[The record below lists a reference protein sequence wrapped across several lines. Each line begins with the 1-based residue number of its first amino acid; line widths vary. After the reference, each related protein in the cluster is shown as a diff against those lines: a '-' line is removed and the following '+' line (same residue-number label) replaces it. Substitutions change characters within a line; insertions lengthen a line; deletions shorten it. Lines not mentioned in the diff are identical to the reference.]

1 MSVDELI
8 LAANQLNSTDLDQ
21 LLQQIVTLRARRTTP
36 AIPEAEALLL
46 QQINQGIGS
55 ELATQYQSLR
65 GKREAETLTEQE
77 HNLLVQL
84 SKTIENLGA
93 HRLEALAKL
102 AQLRQMSL
110 VDLMDSLGIPFVT
123 YV

>member
-1 MSVDELI
+1 

-21 LLQQIVTLRARRTTP
+21 LLQQIVRLRAQRSAPT
-36 AIPEAEALLL
+36 ISEAEALLL

-55 ELATQYQSLR
+55 ELATQYQFLR
-65 GKREAETLTEQE
+65 GKRDAETLTEQE
-77 HNLLVQL
+77 YDLLVQL

-93 HRLEALAKL
+93 QRLEALAKL
-102 AQLRQMSL
+102 AQLRHMSL
-110 VDLMDSLGIPFVT
+110 VDLMDSLGIPSVT